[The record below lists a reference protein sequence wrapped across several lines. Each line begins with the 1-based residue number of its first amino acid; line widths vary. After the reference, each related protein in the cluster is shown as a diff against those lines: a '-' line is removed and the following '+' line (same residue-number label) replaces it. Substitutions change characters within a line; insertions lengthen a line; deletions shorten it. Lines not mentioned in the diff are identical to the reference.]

1 MLNEEKIV
9 QPEINFGSTLNESW
23 LGMFGYWTKVILSR
37 MFGGK
42 AIGVSVKGTQA
53 QVNSFTNALA
63 KEKRYLESFMRNGL
77 NNPQTYKSKARLDVA
92 TKSFERNTGIK
103 WPFK

>member
-9 QPEINFGSTLNESW
+9 QPEINFGDTLNESW

-37 MFGGK
+37 MFGGS
-42 AIGVSVKGTQA
+42 AIGVSVKGTPA
-53 QVNSFTNALA
+53 QVNSFASALS
-63 KEKRYLESFMRNGL
+63 KEKKYLESFMKHGL
-77 NNPQTYKSKARLDVA
+77 NNPQTYKSKAKLDVA
-92 TKSFERNTGIK
+92 TKNFERNTGIK

>member
-9 QPEINFGSTLNESW
+9 QPEINFGDTLNESW
-23 LGMFGYWTKVILSR
+23 LGAFGYWTKVILSR

-42 AIGVSVKGTQA
+42 AIGVSVKGSRA
-53 QVNSFTNALA
+53 QVNSFASALA
-63 KEKRYLESFMRNGL
+63 KEKSYLESFMKHGL

-92 TKSFERNTGIK
+92 VKNFERNTGIK

>member
-9 QPEINFGSTLNESW
+9 KPEINFGSTMNESW

-42 AIGVSVKGTQA
+42 AIGVSVKGSQA
-53 QVNSFTNALA
+53 QVNSFAQALA
-63 KEKRYLESFMRNGL
+63 KEKSYLQSFMKHGL
-77 NNPQTYKSKARLDVA
+77 NNPQTYKSKAKLDVA
-92 TKSFERNTGIK
+92 TKNFERNTGIK